1 VSKLDNHNLATGGG
15 SIKKIIFVF
24 VVFVMLSGCS
34 QSAKIAQDNLARSS
48 TVQSEIDMALF
59 EKAWGMNRIAFGEAS
74 LKDKEHAR
82 GDLLQ
87 AQLDGNLTVVKA
99 QEIVDNMHKSIASHE
114 PPMSRGFAYL
124 TFLMIQAEKVKSLD
138 GTVDVFIESKKPIW
152 QHIFK
157 QARATVQDAVSE
169 VERWVPLIGEVQS
182 LVNKFKVEAAKAAVA
197 Q

>member
-1 VSKLDNHNLATGGG
+1 M
-15 SIKKIIFVF
+15 KKIIFVF

-48 TVQSEIDMALF
+48 TVQSEVDMALF

-74 LKDKEHAR
+74 LKEKEHAR

-87 AQLDGNLTVVKA
+87 AQLDGNLTVAKA
-99 QEIVDNMHKSIASHE
+99 QEIVDNMHKNIAGNE

-124 TFLMIQAEKVKSLD
+124 TFLMIQAEKVKSLN
-138 GTVDVFIESKKPIW
+138 GTVDVFIESKKPMW

-197 Q
+197 R